1 MNRDII
7 EQYANGGEKL
17 AMAIR
22 GLTPDDLLQ
31 APVPG
36 KWSTQQV
43 VLHLADAEAAFA
55 ERIKRIIAMD
65 DPMLLAWD
73 ENRFADRLY
82 YDAQSAEDAVQLIDL
97 TRRQLARVLRK
108 LPDEAFQRAGQH
120 NQRGRQTLLDVLN
133 TAIQHL
139 DHHLKFV
146 YEKREKLGKLMW

>member
-17 AMAIR
+17 SMAIR
-22 GLTPDDLLQ
+22 GLTADDLLQ

-43 VLHLADAEAAFA
+43 IMHLADAEAAFA

-65 DPMLLAWD
+65 DPVLPAWD
-73 ENRFADRLY
+73 ETRFSDRLHY
-82 YDAQSAEDAVQLIDL
+82 NDQSVEDAVQLIDL

-108 LPDEAFQRAGQH
+108 LPDQAFQRIGQH
-120 NQRGRQTLLDVLN
+120 SQRGRQTLLDVIN
-133 TAIQHL
+133 AAIQHL